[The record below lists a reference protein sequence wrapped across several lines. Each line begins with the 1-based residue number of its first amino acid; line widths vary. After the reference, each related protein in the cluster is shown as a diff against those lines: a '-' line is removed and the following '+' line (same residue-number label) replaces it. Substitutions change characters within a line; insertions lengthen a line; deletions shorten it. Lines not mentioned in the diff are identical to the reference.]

1 MFLLKE
7 QSRSVNYM
15 KEQAA
20 FCRNCRS
27 GGFER
32 QSYFDFNP
40 WSGHDSF
47 VEPDKRKY
55 ADKKIFGNI
64 KVPKNCAVSVVEI
77 KGKDI
82 IIKEEGLIYY

>member
-1 MFLLKE
+1 M
-7 QSRSVNYM
+7 NYM

-20 FCRNCRS
+20 FCRKLQIER
-27 GGFER
+27 FER

-55 ADKKIFGNI
+55 ADKRFWKY